1 MELLNVAIFRS
12 WPEKEGTS
20 ASDIVHGC
28 DKEEVRAH
36 FIGWEDEVQQIIEV
50 RSNTHTLLCDVIC
63 DITSDIA
70 VPSITNKM
78 GHQRTEW
85 FTYLRT

>member
-1 MELLNVAIFRS
+1 MKSSGYTRVLTSRVLTQHVIAIPITHGPMELLNVAIFRS

-36 FIGWEDEVQQIIEV
+36 FIGWEDEVQQIVEV
-50 RSNTHTLLCDVIC
+50 RSNTHTIMRCDV
-63 DITSDIA
+63 
-70 VPSITNKM
+70 
-78 GHQRTEW
+78 
-85 FTYLRT
+85 